1 MLFEKKNAGK
11 VYALPIEEIRPSPFQ
26 ARRSF
31 DPQQL
36 ESLAQ
41 SIRENG
47 LLQPVSV
54 RKTPDGYELVAGERR
69 LRACKLAGMERVP
82 ALLWEGPDPKSAAL
96 GLLENLQRADLNPF
110 EQAAGLRDVLALWGC
125 TQAEA
130 ARRLGLSQPA
140 LANKLRLLTLT
151 PEQQQLCAANHL
163 TERHA
168 RAALRLPESR
178 RTPALEKM
186 ARDKLS
192 VRQADKLVDQ
202 MLAAPNSPSP
212 CRRTIPMVRDVRFFV
227 NTLQH
232 AVDLMTQK
240 GIQATTHCDKHDGCL
255 EYIVRIPVGSDGRPV
270 QQPTTPPQEPA
281 KEYAT
286 EV

>member
-1 MLFEKKNAGK
+1 MGLYPGRGCKAAGVK
-11 VYALPIEEIRPSPFQ
+11 PACPGQQTALTYPYTGTAAALHR
-26 ARRSF
+26 
-31 DPQQL
+31 
-36 ESLAQ
+36 
-41 SIRENG
+41 
-47 LLQPVSV
+47 QP
-54 RKTPDGYELVAGERR
+54 PDRAPCPRGPAPAGEPPYP
-69 LRACKLAGMERVP
+69 GT
-82 ALLWEGPDPKSAAL
+82 G
-96 GLLENLQRADLNPF
+96 
-110 EQAAGLRDVLALWGC
+110 
-125 TQAEA
+125 
-130 ARRLGLSQPA
+130 
-140 LANKLRLLTLT
+140 
-151 PEQQQLCAANHL
+151 
-163 TERHA
+163 
-168 RAALRLPESR
+168 
-178 RTPALEKM
+178 
-186 ARDKLS
+186 KLS

-281 KEYAT
+281 KEYAA